1 MVDRRVNG
9 TRSELIVMKFLIT
22 ITLFMLFASGCE
34 DKRYVDS
41 YGTQNNTGDSEQTD
55 DDYWFSHIEI

>member
-22 ITLFMLFASGCE
+22 ITLIMLFASGCE

-41 YGTQNNTGDSEQTD
+41 YGTQNNSDDSEQTD
-55 DDYWFSHIEI
+55 DDY

>member
-22 ITLFMLFASGCE
+22 ITLIMLFASGCE

-41 YGTQNNTGDSEQTD
+41 YGTQNNSDDSEQTD
-55 DDYWFSHIEI
+55 NDY

>member
-22 ITLFMLFASGCE
+22 ITLIMLFASGCE

-55 DDYWFSHIEI
+55 DDY

>member
-22 ITLFMLFASGCE
+22 ITLFILFALGCE

-55 DDYWFSHIEI
+55 DDY